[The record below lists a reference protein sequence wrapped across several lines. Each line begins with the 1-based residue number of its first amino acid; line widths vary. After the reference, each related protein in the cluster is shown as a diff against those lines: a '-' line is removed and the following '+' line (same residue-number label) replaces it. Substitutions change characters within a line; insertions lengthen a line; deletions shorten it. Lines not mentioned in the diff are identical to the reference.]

1 MPTPEE
7 IDAKIARRAALNREF
22 TPSTPVNRRAAF
34 SGRIDQIM
42 QITAAVTQPGRHA
55 ILYGE
60 RGVGKTSLA
69 NILSELLVPTETDF
83 RDYAVRVNC
92 TVDDTFD
99 TIWRR
104 AFDELGLP
112 SSEVPERFDKLNP
125 DQLRRILARV
135 KPPMVIVLD
144 EYDRVEDD
152 DALSLI
158 ADTIKS
164 LSDHAV
170 ETKLV
175 IVGVADSIESLVGEH
190 ESIWR
195 AIEEVPM
202 PRMTADELR
211 ELVNKGF
218 EAVSIEIES
227 AAVER
232 IVKLSEGLPSYA
244 HLLSLKVGELV
255 LADDRDK
262 ILLADVVSST
272 DAVVNSAVSNRM
284 DYHKA
289 IRSSRPENLYP
300 HVLAACALAK
310 KDGLG
315 YFTAKSVVEPMSR
328 IMGKKYDI
336 PAFSRHLSSFIS
348 DDRGCVLLRHG
359 ETKLYTYR
367 FKDPMMQP
375 FAILAAIAGG
385 LIPQD
390 YQEELFTD
398 QRIGSDWDQAA
409 KRLGNNS

>member
-34 SGRIDQIM
+34 CGRIDQIM

-359 ETKLYTYR
+359 ETKRYTYR

>member
-1 MPTPEE
+1 
-7 IDAKIARRAALNREF
+7 
-22 TPSTPVNRRAAF
+22 
-34 SGRIDQIM
+34 
-42 QITAAVTQPGRHA
+42 
-55 ILYGE
+55 
-60 RGVGKTSLA
+60 
-69 NILSELLVPTETDF
+69 
-83 RDYAVRVNC
+83 
-92 TVDDTFD
+92 
-99 TIWRR
+99 
-104 AFDELGLP
+104 
-112 SSEVPERFDKLNP
+112 
-125 DQLRRILARV
+125 
-135 KPPMVIVLD
+135 
-144 EYDRVEDD
+144 
-152 DALSLI
+152 
-158 ADTIKS
+158 
-164 LSDHAV
+164 
-170 ETKLV
+170 
-175 IVGVADSIESLVGEH
+175 
-190 ESIWR
+190 
-195 AIEEVPM
+195 
-202 PRMTADELR
+202 
-211 ELVNKGF
+211 
-218 EAVSIEIES
+218 
-227 AAVER
+227 
-232 IVKLSEGLPSYA
+232 
-244 HLLSLKVGELV
+244 LKVGELV

-359 ETKLYTYR
+359 ETKRYTYR